1 MGLPRIF
8 VLALML
14 ARFDA
19 LAAGGAAQ
27 PRPGD
32 VPPADLGRTLDGT
45 PVNLADRRGKVVVL
59 TFWASWCGPCRKELP
74 VLGRLQQAVGREHL
88 EVIAVNVK
96 EPHRDL
102 TAVLRANRDLDL
114 TWVHDARGD
123 VSGRYGVEA
132 LPNMF
137 VMDRDGT
144 VAYVHRGYSE
154 AMIKSFIDEIIGLL
168 PEEVLESPAPAA
180 ATR

>member
-1 MGLPRIF
+1 M
-8 VLALML
+8 
-14 ARFDA
+14 
-19 LAAGGAAQ
+19 
-27 PRPGD
+27 
-32 VPPADLGRTLDGT
+32 
-45 PVNLADRRGKVVVL
+45 
-59 TFWASWCGPCRKELP
+59 
-74 VLGRLQQAVGREHL
+74 
-88 EVIAVNVK
+88 
-96 EPHRDL
+96 
-102 TAVLRANRDLDL
+102 LRANRDLDL

-154 AMIKSFIDEIIGLL
+154 AMIKSFIDDIIGLL